1 MTQTA
6 KLKNKPVEPKV
17 ALSVMQQMWEDGRP
31 ISEII
36 FVSGIPRTRLYRIAA
51 EHNWQRSARYAITG
65 MLADD
70 PSEEEIAIRAAEI
83 RASWPEDEAEKRFRG
98 KKREEARIPALSYD
112 VRSGAFVSTSQP
124 W

>member
-1 MTQTA
+1 
-6 KLKNKPVEPKV
+6 
-17 ALSVMQQMWEDGRP
+17 
-31 ISEII
+31 
-36 FVSGIPRTRLYRIAA
+36 
-51 EHNWQRSARYAITG
+51 

-124 W
+124 R